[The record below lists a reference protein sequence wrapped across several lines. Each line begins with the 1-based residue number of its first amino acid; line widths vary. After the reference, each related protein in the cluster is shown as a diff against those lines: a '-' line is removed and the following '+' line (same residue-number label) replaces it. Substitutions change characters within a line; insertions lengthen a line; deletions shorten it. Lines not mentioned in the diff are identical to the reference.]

1 MKNILAFSLITVVF
15 ICYCNGEI
23 AYKNAH
29 DLIEVIQNK
38 AKVYG
43 LDDMPTIIENRDT
56 LKGIPEFKI
65 LENEV
70 CSDWESAVNSL
81 SATDQSQIS
90 KCILFLSLESLP
102 PDAYVNFIGKAE
114 DMFQRREIDEHLFL
128 KALFPNDNI
137 TDFIRNNHANNNVV
151 KILRKT

>member
-70 CSDWESAVNSL
+70 CSDWESAGNRSRGIEPEDSRHGGVL
-81 SATDQSQIS
+81 WDQPG
-90 KCILFLSLESLP
+90 LP
-102 PDAYVNFIGKAE
+102 TVCEPGDLAQVG
-114 DMFQRREIDEHLFL
+114 
-128 KALFPNDNI
+128 
-137 TDFIRNNHANNNVV
+137 
-151 KILRKT
+151 